1 MLFFF
6 VLSLVPSCALRGKIS
21 YQTPL
26 KEVAISLRSQ
36 LRCWKLR
43 LERWLE
49 TDVAPRPFVEPS
61 IDTSMLKRIERVTL
75 TDCVARQLFNDYLE
89 HRASPRGQ
97 EETGW
102 IMLGLRE
109 LDSAI
114 VLALLPAGAN
124 RDAGRAH
131 VRFNSEAQALA
142 TRIVRQADRRLTILG
157 VAHTHPGQLR
167 RPSSG
172 DYDGDAQWVK
182 QLRGGD
188 GIFAIGTFDA
198 KAKHDE
204 PIAILTQ
211 PNENVQQFH
220 GLRLDWYALSRH
232 DDNYRTLP
240 IEISLGPDLATSL
253 RTVWNELEDCAA
265 SLDRL
270 CRQLAQVKF
279 EVVEGPAL
287 ACRIRL
293 SEPTRHVRVLI
304 QGKTVR
310 YFYEEAEQTYEVEPN
325 ATSLE
330 QGLFQ
335 LLAELARRDETN
347 NDHGGR

>member
-1 MLFFF
+1 M
-6 VLSLVPSCALRGKIS
+6 
-21 YQTPL
+21 
-26 KEVAISLRSQ
+26 
-36 LRCWKLR
+36 
-43 LERWLE
+43 
-49 TDVAPRPFVEPS
+49 PFVEPS
-61 IDTSMLKRIERVTL
+61 VDTSMLKRIERVTL
-75 TDCVARQLFNDYLE
+75 TDCVARQLFGDYLE
-89 HRASPRGQ
+89 HRSSPRGQ

-109 LDSAI
+109 LTSAT

-198 KAKHDE
+198 KAK
-204 PIAILTQ
+204 
-211 PNENVQQFH
+211 PNESVMAHPAENVQLFH
-220 GLRLDWYALSRH
+220 DLRFDWYALSRN
-232 DDNYRTLP
+232 DDNYRSLP
-240 IEISLGPDLATSL
+240 IQISLGPDLATSL
-253 RTVWNELEDCAA
+253 RTVWNELEDCAG

-270 CRQLAQVKF
+270 CRQLTQVRF

-287 ACRIRL
+287 VCRIRL

-304 QGKTVR
+304 QGKQLR
-310 YFYEEAEQTYEVEPN
+310 YFYEDAEQTFEVEPN
-325 ATSLE
+325 AATLE
-330 QGLFQ
+330 QGVFGLM
-335 LLAELARRDETN
+335 AELARRDETN